1 MYEAEGV
8 INLELSL
15 LSFRLLEEDKKSSL
29 SRIEFSQ
36 TMVQIPALCAK
47 VASVGRGFEIF

>member
-1 MYEAEGV
+1 MYEAEGL

-15 LSFRLLEEDKKSSL
+15 LSFRLLEEDKNSSP

-36 TMVQIPALCAK
+36 IMV
-47 VASVGRGFEIF
+47 